1 MSMSKQEFRR
11 KKLIIALN
19 DWFDNAAYY
28 DDDTQEVVIRD
39 TEQDCYDCIMQDK
52 ELHLLGERFVK
63 DMIHIMFTNWNRF
76 SFITFMYKAN

>member
-28 DDDTQEVVIRD
+28 DDDIQEVVIRD

-76 SFITFMYKAN
+76 SFITFMYKVN